1 VKAEA
6 LILFK
11 SQRHSAQPLGTQAF
25 FKNFSTRAN
34 TLSLSIHDSQKR
46 SIWFRQVFSLAKLP
60 LGETFLE
67 RIVTQA
73 VLRGANNVADFHVP
87 F

>member
-11 SQRHSAQPLGTQAF
+11 SQRHSAQPLETQAF
-25 FKNFSTRAN
+25 FKNFSTRVN
-34 TLSLSIHDSQKR
+34 TLSLSIHDSQKQF
-46 SIWFRQVFSLAKLP
+46 IWFMQVLPLAKLP

-67 RIVTQA
+67 RIVTIA
-73 VLRGANNVADFHVP
+73 VLRGVKQRR
-87 F
+87 